1 MTPSPFAAVLAQTPA
16 CSHSGSPATCEFFAS
31 FAPDRVAVLAGTV
44 IPTIL
49 HIVFICV
56 IAYVLNRLV
65 RRAIRRFIRDLTEQG
80 LTKLGALRGLGPL
93 ARTEPIDLKRAT
105 MRTETIGGVL
115 RSVSTVLIF
124 SLAFILI
131 VGQLGI
137 QIGPLIAGAGIVGVA
152 LGFGAQ
158 SLVKDFLSGIFIL
171 LEDQYGV
178 GDLIDLGEESKPV
191 RGRVESI
198 TLRVTRL
205 RDVDGTVWYVPNG
218 EIRAVGNKSQD
229 WARSIIDIGVAHET
243 DIDQASAVIKQ
254 VADGLWQE
262 EGWSSQILEEPEVWG
277 VQSFTVDAVALRL
290 AVKTQP
296 GRQPEVSRE
305 LRTRIKK
312 AFDEEGIEVSSP
324 QRAVWTSN
332 DNGVESASPHVPSS
346 TPHRQ

>member
-1 MTPSPFAAVLAQTPA
+1 MTPSPLAAIFAQTPA

-31 FAPDRVAVLAGTV
+31 FAPDRAAVLAGTV

-49 HIVFICV
+49 HILLICAL
-56 IAYVLNRLV
+56 AYVLNRFI

-80 LTKLGALRGLGPL
+80 LSRLGVLRGLGPL
-93 ARTEPIDLKRAT
+93 ARTGPMDLTRAT
-105 MRTETIGGVL
+105 MRTETVGGVL
-115 RSVSTVLIF
+115 RSMSTVLIY
-124 SLAFILI
+124 SIAFILI
-131 VGQLGI
+131 VGQLGV
-137 QIGPLIAGAGIVGVA
+137 QIGPLIAGAGIIGVA

-178 GDLIDLGEESKPV
+178 GDLIDLSEESRPV

-218 EIRAVGNKSQD
+218 EIRSVGNKSQD
-229 WARSIIDIGVAHET
+229 WARSIIDISVAYET

-262 EGWSSQILEEPEVWG
+262 ERWSSEILEEPEIWG
-277 VQSFTVDAVALRL
+277 VQSFTPDAVALRL
-290 AVKTQP
+290 VVKTQP
-296 GRQPEVSRE
+296 GRQPEVSQE

-312 AFDEEGIEVSSP
+312 AFDQEGIEVSSP
-324 QRAVWTSN
+324 QRTVWTSN
-332 DNGVESASPHVPSS
+332 DNGVEAPSPHGLPSTS
-346 TPHRQ
+346 HEQ